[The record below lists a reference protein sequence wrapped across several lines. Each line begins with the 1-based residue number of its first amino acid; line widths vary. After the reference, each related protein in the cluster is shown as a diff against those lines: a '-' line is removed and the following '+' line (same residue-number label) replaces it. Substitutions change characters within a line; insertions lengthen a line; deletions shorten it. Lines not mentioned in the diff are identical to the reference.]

1 MAGGIPVWMEEKGK
15 EMVSWFDMLSYLL
28 CFGDG

>member
-1 MAGGIPVWMEEKGK
+1 MTGGIPVWMEEKGK
-15 EMVSWFDMLSYLL
+15 EMVSWFDMLSYL